1 MDPHFAYYS
10 AGASAQMN
18 KILVLPEQI
27 NELKLRASYSEV
39 GNSIPNNLFLASAK
53 RNPATGA
60 YISSAIINFKNPK
73 PETTQSFEAGFDI
86 SLLDRSISLQ
96 ATYYNAIMKNQF
108 MKYEGAAGKEIYI
121 NGGKVRNQG
130 IELTASYIF
139 APNNNFSWITN
150 FNYAYNDNKILT
162 VARKQNGQK
171 YIHEIDMGNLSGLKI
186 KFEEGGSY
194 GDLYA
199 VDFMRDEITGEI
211 VVDPQTGAPFK
222 LNGQANEYLG
232 NMNAKHTLGWSNTF
246 NYKDFSF
253 YFLIDGKIGGKVI
266 SFTEAYLDY
275 FGTSQRTADARDYA
289 LNNNLYWTSEDGV
302 VTKPGMYIPGTNQV
316 VPVDQYYQTIG
327 GGSPVGRNYVYD
339 ATNFRLREISLAYT
353 FRNLF
358 GQSKNLTVSANAR
371 NLFFLYIDAPIDPDT
386 SLSTQNALGNV
397 DIFSMPTT
405 RSFGISLKAS
415 F

>member
-1 MDPHFAYYS
+1 
-10 AGASAQMN
+10 
-18 KILVLPEQI
+18 
-27 NELKLRASYSEV
+27 
-39 GNSIPNNLFLASAK
+39 
-53 RNPATGA
+53 
-60 YISSAIINFKNPK
+60 
-73 PETTQSFEAGFDI
+73 
-86 SLLDRSISLQ
+86 
-96 ATYYNAIMKNQF
+96 

-253 YFLIDGKIGGKVI
+253 YFLIDGKLAVKSSPSPRHTSTISAHRNVRPMHEIMHLTTTSIGPPRTVLSPSPACI
-266 SFTEAYLDY
+266 SRE
-275 FGTSQRTADARDYA
+275 Q
-289 LNNNLYWTSEDGV
+289 
-302 VTKPGMYIPGTNQV
+302 TKSFRSTNIIRLSA
-316 VPVDQYYQTIG
+316 VDH
-327 GGSPVGRNYVYD
+327 P
-339 ATNFRLREISLAYT
+339 
-353 FRNLF
+353 
-358 GQSKNLTVSANAR
+358 
-371 NLFFLYIDAPIDPDT
+371 
-386 SLSTQNALGNV
+386 
-397 DIFSMPTT
+397 
-405 RSFGISLKAS
+405 
-415 F
+415 